1 LLDKMPHQLA
11 ALKHWVSAKYT
22 LSFCFKTG

>member
-22 LSFCFKTG
+22 LSFKTG